1 MNITELKELAE
12 KATPGPWEWDGDASN
27 YDPENEAPWLAQAPW
42 TSRDSKNVLMG
53 TIKAVRAEDA
63 AYIAA
68 ANPAAILE
76 LIAKLEEAQAQME
89 RQKDEWLS
97 WEAKRRD
104 LEKAAAKLE
113 DAQGEIRALR
123 ATEAG
128 LRERVK
134 ALEEVAAALLP
145 FADDAS
151 AINGYGYYRPKNPH
165 DFHPDAESCTEDE
178 IAAHKAA
185 CEAWDAG
192 TYKDNY
198 GDGWVSPNVHI
209 LRAPWG
215 IGSYTDEVPK
225 IAAICNRARAL
236 LEKKE

>member
-12 KATPGPWEWDGDASN
+12 KATPGPWEWDGDVSN

-68 ANPAAILE
+68 ANPAEILE
-76 LIAKLEEAQAQME
+76 LIAN
-89 RQKDEWLS
+89 
-97 WEAKRRD
+97 
-104 LEKAAAKLE
+104 LE

-128 LRERVK
+128 LRESLAELV
-134 ALEEVAAALLP
+134 EAADSMRGTYTFQQGKTP
-145 FADDAS
+145 EHEDH
-151 AINGYGYYRPKNPH
+151 YGH
-165 DFHPDAESCTEDE
+165 
-178 IAAHKAA
+178 
-185 CEAWDAG
+185 EAWAG
-192 TYKDNY
+192 EFL
-198 GDGWVSPNVHI
+198 HE
-209 LRAPWG
+209 RA
-215 IGSYTDEVPK
+215 E
-225 IAAICNRARAL
+225 AARAL

>member
-12 KATPGPWEWDGDASN
+12 KATPGPLEWDGDVSN

-68 ANPAAILE
+68 ANPAEILE
-76 LIAKLEEAQAQME
+76 LI
-89 RQKDEWLS
+89 
-97 WEAKRRD
+97 
-104 LEKAAAKLE
+104 AKLE

-134 ALEEVAAALLP
+134 ELEEVAAAMLP

-151 AINGYGYYRPKNPH
+151 AINGYGYYRPENPH
-165 DFHPDAESCTEDE
+165 NFHPDAESCTADE

-185 CEAWDAG
+185 CDAWDAG

-198 GDGWVSPNVHI
+198 GDGWVGPNVHI

-215 IGSYTDEVPK
+215 IGSYTDEAPE
-225 IAAICNRARAL
+225 ISAICKRARAL

>member
-1 MNITELKELAE
+1 MNTTELKALAE
-12 KATPGPWEWDGDASN
+12 MATGGAWVVGSSPFDQSRHIYCQSPVTDGEDSWLPLIASTDDAETLVN
-27 YDPENEAPWLAQAPW
+27 FEANA
-42 TSRDSKNVLMG
+42 T
-53 TIKAVRAEDA
+53 
-63 AYIAA
+63 YIAA

-76 LIAKLEEAQAQME
+76 LIAAH
-89 RQKDEWLS
+89 
-97 WEAKRRD
+97 
-104 LEKAAAKLE
+104 E

-123 ATEAG
+123 ATEQA

-192 TYKDNY
+192 IYKDNY

-215 IGSYTDEVPK
+215 IGSYTDEVPE
-225 IAAICNRARAL
+225 IASICNRARVL
-236 LEKKE
+236 LEQKP

>member
-1 MNITELKELAE
+1 MNTTELKALAE
-12 KATPGPWEWDGDASN
+12 KATPGPWTAKKTPGAGLSVHADVGKALGPRYSSDCPIYHLGNDYCTMAISYE
-27 YDPENEAPWLAQAPW
+27 LW
-42 TSRDSKNVLMG
+42 TQFP
-53 TIKAVRAEDA
+53 RAEWEA
-63 AYIAA
+63 MQEANARLIAA

-76 LIAKLEEAQAQME
+76 LIAQ
-89 RQKDEWLS
+89 
-97 WEAKRRD
+97 
-104 LEKAAAKLE
+104 LE

-123 ATEAG
+123 ATEQN

-215 IGSYTDEVPK
+215 IGSYTDEVPE

-236 LEKKE
+236 LEQKP

>member
-12 KATPGPWEWDGDASN
+12 KATPGPWHIRTNRHPNTDGTPWGWLDLYESGSMRQAS
-27 YDPENEAPWLAQAPW
+27 PEGIQVTWSKGR
-42 TSRDSKNVLMG
+42 TSESNARYV
-53 TIKAVRAEDA
+53 
-63 AYIAA
+63 AA
-68 ANPAAILE
+68 ANPAEILE
-76 LIAKLEEAQAQME
+76 LI
-89 RQKDEWLS
+89 
-97 WEAKRRD
+97 
-104 LEKAAAKLE
+104 AKLE

-134 ALEEVAAALLP
+134 ELEEVAAALLP

-192 TYKDNY
+192 TYKDDY

-215 IGSYTDEVPK
+215 IGSYTDEVPE

>member
-12 KATPGPWEWDGDASN
+12 KATPGPWLHEKENVHTGGVCSVNQGGEPWFEVWSPNWMDAPAQN
-27 YDPENEAPWLAQAPW
+27 NEA
-42 TSRDSKNVLMG
+42 
-53 TIKAVRAEDA
+53 DA

-76 LIAKLEEAQAQME
+76 LITQ
-89 RQKDEWLS
+89 
-97 WEAKRRD
+97 
-104 LEKAAAKLE
+104 LE

-134 ALEEVAAALLP
+134 ELEEVAAAMLP

-151 AINGYGYYRPKNPH
+151 AINGYGYYRPENPH
-165 DFHPDAESCTEDE
+165 NFHPDAESCTADE

-185 CEAWDAG
+185 CDAWDAG

-198 GDGWVSPNVHI
+198 GDGWVGPNVHI

-215 IGSYTDEVPK
+215 IGSYTDEAPE
-225 IAAICNRARAL
+225 ISAICKRARAL